1 MLIVCTYQSTHLIRT
16 EENILEI
23 SIFIF
28 HKFWTVTLFA
38 FERQH
43 FVVYHQIVDTLS
55 KLLYTRLSDF
65 GNILV
70 ILEQAVDIFLMYDKL
85 TTMEGTLQVDE
96 YQMLKT
102 IRHRLELDLQKEV
115 WSLLSIYFETF

>member
-1 MLIVCTYQSTHLIRT
+1 MINC
-16 EENILEI
+16 
-23 SIFIF
+23 
-28 HKFWTVTLFA
+28 
-38 FERQH
+38 
-43 FVVYHQIVDTLS
+43 
-55 KLLYTRLSDF
+55 

-70 ILEQAVDIFLMYDKL
+70 ILEKADIFLMYDKL

-115 WSLLSIYFETF
+115 WSLLSIYYGTLWEGWAFVKLQINDH

>member
-38 FERQH
+38 FESQH

-115 WSLLSIYFETF
+115 

>member
-1 MLIVCTYQSTHLIRT
+1 MINC
-16 EENILEI
+16 
-23 SIFIF
+23 
-28 HKFWTVTLFA
+28 
-38 FERQH
+38 
-43 FVVYHQIVDTLS
+43 
-55 KLLYTRLSDF
+55 

-70 ILEQAVDIFLMYDKL
+70 ILEKADIFLMYDKL

-115 WSLLSIYFETF
+115 LSLLSIYYGTLWEG